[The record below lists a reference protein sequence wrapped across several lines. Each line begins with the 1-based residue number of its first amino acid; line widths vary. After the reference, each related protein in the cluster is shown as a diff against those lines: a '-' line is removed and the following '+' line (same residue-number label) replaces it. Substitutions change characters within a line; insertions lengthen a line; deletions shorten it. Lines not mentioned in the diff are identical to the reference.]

1 MLVRPRCTIH
11 IWDLRWDLENLR
23 SLCSKV
29 CGCFMFSW
37 IDQWIVFCTL
47 CVVAQF
53 EGVLCDLCVLC
64 WLVFVTS
71 LALASVV
78 TKVLCSPVA
87 LFFLL
92 FSIVPMKR
100 YVWKLIYYWENW
112 CWLGVQFAQISMLY
126 WRGNIDVWFIIMS
139 SKTSCKNVRWLILVS
154 FSPSLL
160 FFSSIDELL
169 INGTFSKHFFKRGML
184 WFTSWVVSKQW

>member
-1 MLVRPRCTIH
+1 MLVRPCCTIR

-23 SLCSKV
+23 SLCSKD

-47 CVVAQF
+47 CVVVAQF
-53 EGVLCDLCVLC
+53 EGILRVLC
-64 WLVFVTS
+64 WLLFVTS
-71 LALASVV
+71 LALVFVV
-78 TKVLCSPVA
+78 TRILCSPVV

-100 YVWKLIYYWENW
+100 YMWKLMYYWENW
-112 CWLGVQFAQISMLY
+112 CQLGVQFAQISMLY

-139 SKTSCKNVRWLILVS
+139 SKTSCKNVR
-154 FSPSLL
+154 
-160 FFSSIDELL
+160 
-169 INGTFSKHFFKRGML
+169 
-184 WFTSWVVSKQW
+184 